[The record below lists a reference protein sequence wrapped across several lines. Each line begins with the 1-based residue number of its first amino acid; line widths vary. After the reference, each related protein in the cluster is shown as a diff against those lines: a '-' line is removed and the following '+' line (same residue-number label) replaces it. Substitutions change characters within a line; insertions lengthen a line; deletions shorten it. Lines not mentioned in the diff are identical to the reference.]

1 MTTVGHAL
9 PPLSPSREEFR
20 RLAAGGNLVPVYAEV
35 AADLDTPL
43 SAFLRLRPGPYAF
56 LLESVEGGEK
66 WARYSFLG
74 SEPSMV
80 FTAKGSR
87 MSVRHADGRVETI
100 EARSPFE
107 ALRGLLA
114 RYQPVT
120 VPGLPRFQGGA
131 VGYISYDMVRHVE
144 ELPRRA
150 KDDLKLP
157 DAVFMFTDSLL
168 VFDNLRHRL
177 LLIANAHI
185 SARDPA
191 ALDRAYDE
199 AAVKIG
205 MLMAK
210 LGRPARP
217 PAPLTFTAVEPLLAM
232 GEEGFASTMD
242 EPIYM
247 ERVREAKEYI
257 AAGDAYQIVVARRLD
272 TELRA
277 DPFTVYRAL
286 RTINP
291 SPYLFFLRLGKTS
304 IVGSSPEVLVRL
316 EDGRVE
322 ERPIAGTHP
331 RGRTEEDDARLAA
344 EMAAD
349 PKERAEHVMLVDL
362 GRNDVG
368 RVSKVGS
375 VEVSEFMVVERYSH
389 VMHLVSHV
397 RGQLDEGRDAFDV
410 VEACFP
416 AGTLTGAPKIRAM
429 EIIEELEPTR
439 RGPYG
444 GAVGYISYS
453 GTLDSCITIRTVV
466 CHGGRA
472 SIQVGAGIVADSD
485 PKTEWLETCSK
496 ARGMILA
503 LPRFSASVSGT
514 RPSAR
519 RSAAPSRARA
529 SRCMARRL
537 ASITMAAESSRISS
551 RTSMPR
557 APTRWWCST
566 RVSPPCSRSPRGPR
580 TARSWACAIGI
591 CPWRVSSSTRSPS

>member
-1 MTTVGHAL
+1 MTTLGHAL

-20 RLAAGGNLVPVYAEV
+20 RLSAGGNLVPVYAEV

-66 WARYSFLG
+66 WARYSFLS

-80 FTAKGSR
+80 FTARGR
-87 MSVRHADGRVETI
+87 RLTVRHADGRA
-100 EARSPFE
+100 EALQATNPFE
-107 ALRGLLA
+107 ALRALLA
-114 RYQPVT
+114 RFKPVA
-120 VPGLPRFQGGA
+120 VAGLPRFQGGA
-131 VGYISYDMVRHVE
+131 VGFLSYDMVRHVE
-144 ELPRRA
+144 ALPRRA
-150 KDDLKLP
+150 KDDLRLP
-157 DAVFMFTDSLL
+157 EAVFMFTDSLL
-168 VFDNLRHRL
+168 VFDNFRHRL
-177 LLIANAHI
+177 LVIGNAHI
-185 SARDPA
+185 TSKDPA
-191 ALDRAYDE
+191 SLDRAYDQ
-199 AAVKIG
+199 AVDRIKA
-205 MLMAK
+205 LLAK

-217 PAPLTFTAVEPLLAM
+217 PAPLTFPAVEPLVAM
-232 GEEGFASTMD
+232 GEEGFTSTMD
-242 EPIYM
+242 EATYM
-247 ERVREAKEYI
+247 ERVRQAKEYI
-257 AAGDAYQIVVARRLD
+257 ASGDAYQIVVSRRLD

-316 EDGRVE
+316 EDDRVE

-331 RGRTEEDDARLAA
+331 RGRTEAEDLKLAA
-344 EMAAD
+344 EMQAD

-368 RVSKVGS
+368 RVSRIGS

-397 RGQLDEGRDAFDV
+397 RGRLEKGRDAFHV
-410 VEACFP
+410 LEACFP

-453 GTLDSCITIRTVV
+453 GNLDSCITIRTVV

-496 ARGMILA
+496 SRGMLLA
-503 LPRFSASVSGT
+503 L
-514 RPSAR
+514 
-519 RSAAPSRARA
+519 
-529 SRCMARRL
+529 
-537 ASITMAAESSRISS
+537 
-551 RTSMPR
+551 
-557 APTRWWCST
+557 
-566 RVSPPCSRSPRGPR
+566 RVSQETGGPR
-580 TARSWACAIGI
+580 PGKS
-591 CPWRVSSSTRSPS
+591 

>member
-1 MTTVGHAL
+1 MSTVGPGL
-9 PPLSPSREEFR
+9 PPLSPTREEFR
-20 RLAAGGNLVPVYAEV
+20 ALAAQGNLIPIFAEL

-74 SEPSMV
+74 SDPLLV
-80 FTAKGSR
+80 FTAKGKR
-87 MSVRHADGRVETI
+87 ISVRHADGHTELLPS
-100 EARSPFE
+100 ADPFE
-107 ALRGLLA
+107 SLRDLLS
-114 RYQPVT
+114 RFRPVP

-131 VGYISYDMVRHVE
+131 VGFLSYDMIRHVE
-144 ELPRRA
+144 RLPA
-150 KDDLKLP
+150 LATDDQKLP

-177 LLIANAHI
+177 LVIANAHVTQT
-185 SARDPA
+185 DA
-191 ALDRAYDE
+191 ASLDRAYDA

-205 MLMAK
+205 ML
-210 LGRPARP
+210 LGNLRRPARS
-217 PAPLTFTAVEPLLAM
+217 PAPLTLPPVEPLVAL
-232 GEEGFASTMD
+232 GDEGFSSTMD
-242 EPIYM
+242 QATFM
-247 ERVREAKEYI
+247 DGVRRAKEFI
-257 AAGDAYQIVVARRLD
+257 AAGDAYQIVLSRRLD

-286 RTINP
+286 RTVNP

-316 EDGRVE
+316 EDDRVE

-331 RGRTEEDDARLAA
+331 RGRTEEEDARLAS
-344 EMAAD
+344 EMRAD

-368 RVSKVGS
+368 RVSRIGS

-397 RGQLDEGRDAFDV
+397 RGRLQPGKDAFDV
-410 VEACFP
+410 LEACFP

-453 GTLDSCITIRTVV
+453 GNLDSCITIRTVV
-466 CHGGRA
+466 CHGRRA
-472 SIQVGAGIVADSD
+472 SVQVGAGIVADSD

-496 ARGMILA
+496 ARGMLLA
-503 LPRFSASVSGT
+503 LRIAAQEQ
-514 RPSAR
+514 AR
-519 RSAAPSRARA
+519 
-529 SRCMARRL
+529 
-537 ASITMAAESSRISS
+537 
-551 RTSMPR
+551 
-557 APTRWWCST
+557 
-566 RVSPPCSRSPRGPR
+566 
-580 TARSWACAIGI
+580 
-591 CPWRVSSSTRSPS
+591 